1 MYGHQLISLCLRQ
14 RRKILSRF
22 QRETF
27 GRSSRYLAGDG
38 QSRLLIRGSDGIGR
52 SRSQDD
58 GTMQLRRVADRGAV
72 AGGVIVIIR
81 PGDHDHGRHLHAPIV
96 QHLMVGSPVVGI
108 DGIVEGI
115 LRASQA
121 IHRFQGIRTAYT
133 RSHKRFV
140 GRPHIVVE
148 RLCHIIQI
156 MGITH
161 CRAVEAIVRA
171 TLAQPQTYH
180 IQVDTAER
188 TV

>member
-1 MYGHQLISLCLRQ
+1 
-14 RRKILSRF
+14 
-22 QRETF
+22 
-27 GRSSRYLAGDG
+27 
-38 QSRLLIRGSDGIGR
+38 
-52 SRSQDD
+52 
-58 GTMQLRRVADRGAV
+58 MQLCRVANRRTVTRGV
-72 AGGVIVIIR
+72 VIIVW

-161 CRAVEAIVRA
+161 CRTVEAIVRA
-171 TLAQPQTYH
+171 TLAEP
-180 IQVDTAER
+180 
-188 TV
+188 